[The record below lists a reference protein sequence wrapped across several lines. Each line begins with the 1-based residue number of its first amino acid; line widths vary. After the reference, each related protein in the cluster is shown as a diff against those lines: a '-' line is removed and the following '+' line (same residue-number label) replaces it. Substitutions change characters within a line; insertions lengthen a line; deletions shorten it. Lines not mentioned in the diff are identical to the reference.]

1 MTTRHKIALAAV
13 AVALIGALGAPAN
26 HARQT
31 KEAPGYFIA
40 EIEVTDPAGMQRY
53 GEKVPETLAPFHHR
67 YLVRGKPQELEG
79 EPPGGIVVIAFDSL
93 AKAREWY
100 ESPAYQALIPLRQA
114 ASKGR
119 VFLVEGQP

>member
-1 MTTRHKIALAAV
+1 MTTRSKITLAAV
-13 AVALIGALGAPAN
+13 AGVLIGLAGVPAV
-26 HARQT
+26 HARQA
-31 KEAPGYFIA
+31 KDAPGYFVA

-67 YLVRGKPQELEG
+67 YLARGKALELEG
-79 EPPGGIVVIAFDSL
+79 EPPRGIVVIEFDSV
-93 AKAREWY
+93 ARAREWY

>member
-1 MTTRHKIALAAV
+1 MTTRSKITLAAV
-13 AVALIGALGAPAN
+13 AGVLIGLAGVPAV
-26 HARQT
+26 HARQA
-31 KEAPGYFIA
+31 KDAPGYFVA

-67 YLVRGKPQELEG
+67 YLARGKAQALEG
-79 EPPGGIVVIAFDSL
+79 KAPRGIVVIEFDSI
-93 AKAREWY
+93 ARAREWY
-100 ESPAYQALIPLRQA
+100 ESTAYQALIPLRQA